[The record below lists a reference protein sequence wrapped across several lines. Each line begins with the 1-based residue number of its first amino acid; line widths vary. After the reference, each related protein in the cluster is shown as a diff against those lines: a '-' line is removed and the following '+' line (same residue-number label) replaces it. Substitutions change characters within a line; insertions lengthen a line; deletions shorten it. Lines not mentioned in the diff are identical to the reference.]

1 MYEKIELIKIFN
13 NNFNFLKNE
22 PIVLYGIGYR
32 TEILVN
38 NLSGYNIIGLMDS
51 YSSGYKAYGINVINQ
66 EEAIKLTKNIILV
79 CIYESAKVI
88 YKNISYLENYGINIY
103 HVSGKRMKHT
113 LLIESKDNYFLIR
126 KEQIKKYIDDY
137 DIISFDIFDT
147 LITRIS
153 YTLHDIFKYSEIQIK
168 EQLNLEIDFLSLRIL
183 SEKEAYFKY
192 RDKTTIDD
200 IYNILNDKLHIDSE
214 LIKKIKIIEI
224 ETEKKFL
231 IKREEVIE
239 LLEYSICKNKKVIF
253 ISDMYFNSNIIKDIL
268 ETVGII
274 FNNKMYISCD
284 IGKSKHNGSLWEYI
298 SNEYKGMKILHIGD
312 NENSD
317 IIQSNKYDIK
327 GIKINSPLDSYNNSI
342 MKENFK
348 NYDFDLYG
356 KLVFGNFISHLFNSP
371 FKNYSSP
378 IKIDSHF
385 DVGYLFFGPLI
396 YNFMIWLVN
405 SCKKNNINKIL
416 FIARDGYILNL
427 VYKYIDYSNIENIY
441 FYSSR
446 QSLSVISIF
455 SEKDIIDNIEINY
468 KTSINMKATLNSFV
482 KNRLGIELHKYDK
495 LKDLKLFE
503 IKKEIIIKHVIN
515 NYKEKIISNSAIERN
530 EYFKY
535 LDKIGINH
543 EDNIAFVNFV
553 GAGAT
558 QYYIEKLFK
567 NNMYFY
573 YFGTNNRISSL
584 NLKSNY
590 YTLYGNNLDQA
601 LSNNPLVENSL
612 ISEAVFTSPEGQF
625 IKFINNDIIFAYDE
639 KERYNLGIDK
649 IHKGIEKF
657 FIDMH
662 KIGLK
667 LTKNTEL
674 ILDIYNIFFND
685 DFSIKEEF
693 IKNSFIIL
701 DPFLHEKRTLK

>member
-1 MYEKIELIKIFN
+1 
-13 NNFNFLKNE
+13 
-22 PIVLYGIGYR
+22 
-32 TEILVN
+32 
-38 NLSGYNIIGLMDS
+38 
-51 YSSGYKAYGINVINQ
+51 
-66 EEAIKLTKNIILV
+66 
-79 CIYESAKVI
+79 
-88 YKNISYLENYGINIY
+88 
-103 HVSGKRMKHT
+103 
-113 LLIESKDNYFLIR
+113 
-126 KEQIKKYIDDY
+126 
-137 DIISFDIFDT
+137 
-147 LITRIS
+147 
-153 YTLHDIFKYSEIQIK
+153 
-168 EQLNLEIDFLSLRIL
+168 
-183 SEKEAYFKY
+183 
-192 RDKTTIDD
+192 
-200 IYNILNDKLHIDSE
+200 
-214 LIKKIKIIEI
+214 
-224 ETEKKFL
+224 
-231 IKREEVIE
+231 
-239 LLEYSICKNKKVIF
+239 
-253 ISDMYFNSNIIKDIL
+253 
-268 ETVGII
+268 
-274 FNNKMYISCD
+274 
-284 IGKSKHNGSLWEYI
+284 
-298 SNEYKGMKILHIGD
+298 
-312 NENSD
+312 
-317 IIQSNKYDIK
+317 
-327 GIKINSPLDSYNNSI
+327 
-342 MKENFK
+342 
-348 NYDFDLYG
+348 
-356 KLVFGNFISHLFNSP
+356 
-371 FKNYSSP
+371 
-378 IKIDSHF
+378 
-385 DVGYLFFGPLI
+385 
-396 YNFMIWLVN
+396 
-405 SCKKNNINKIL
+405 
-416 FIARDGYILNL
+416 
-427 VYKYIDYSNIENIY
+427 
-441 FYSSR
+441 
-446 QSLSVISIF
+446 
-455 SEKDIIDNIEINY
+455 
-468 KTSINMKATLNSFV
+468 MKATLNSFV

-573 YFGTNNRISSL
+573 YFATNNRISSL